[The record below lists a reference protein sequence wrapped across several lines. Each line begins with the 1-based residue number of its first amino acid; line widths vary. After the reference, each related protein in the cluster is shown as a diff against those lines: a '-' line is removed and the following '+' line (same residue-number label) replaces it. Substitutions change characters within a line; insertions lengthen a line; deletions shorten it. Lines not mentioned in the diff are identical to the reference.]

1 MAISHYD
8 QYLRITKGKDAYHAD
23 KVKAGAIGG
32 ATSKPNRAVCKR
44 NMKGASYHR
53 IKTPVERSFICIKEI
68 DRYQTGKVYEFTVGG
83 GTPIPFGLKSWSE
96 FLSYFS
102 ERKVLN

>member
-8 QYLRITKGKDAYHAD
+8 EYLRITKGREAYHWD

-32 ATSKPNRAVCKR
+32 ATSKPNIAACKR

-53 IKTPVERSFICIKEI
+53 LKHPVERYFLCLKDI
-68 DRYQTGKVYEFTVGG
+68 DIYKQGRTYNLTVGG
-83 GTPIPFGLKSWSE
+83 PIPFGLKSWSE
-96 FLSYFS
+96 FLTYFS
-102 ERKVLN
+102 ERKVLK